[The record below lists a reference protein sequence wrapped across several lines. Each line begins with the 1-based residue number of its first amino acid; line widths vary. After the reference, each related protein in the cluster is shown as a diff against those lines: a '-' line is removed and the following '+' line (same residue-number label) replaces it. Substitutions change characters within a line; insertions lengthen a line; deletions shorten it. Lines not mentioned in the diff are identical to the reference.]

1 VIFLRECSALLRDC
15 RAVLLPLRGDV
26 TYLDVL
32 DFPGDQIGLFSGSI
46 GLI

>member
-1 VIFLRECSALLRDC
+1 MTECSALLKDC
-15 RAVLLPLRGDV
+15 RAVWLPLRGDV